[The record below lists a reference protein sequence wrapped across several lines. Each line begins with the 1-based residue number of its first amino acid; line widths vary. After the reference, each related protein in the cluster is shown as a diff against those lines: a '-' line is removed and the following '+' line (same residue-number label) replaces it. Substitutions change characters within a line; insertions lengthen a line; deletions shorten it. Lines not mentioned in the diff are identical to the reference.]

1 MVVFLLRIDRDTNYN
16 FILLI
21 IEKLIIIFYLLFLLW
36 LTHQR
41 RGMPAATLIQIAK
54 MVVLK
59 PKDNTA

>member
-1 MVVFLLRIDRDTNYN
+1 MVVFIKIDRDTNYN

-41 RGMPAATLIQIAK
+41 RGISHVEST
-54 MVVLK
+54 
-59 PKDNTA
+59 

>member
-1 MVVFLLRIDRDTNYN
+1 FKYELGLTLKNHHLVVFLLRIDRDTNYN

-41 RGMPAATLIQIAK
+41 RGISHVET
-54 MVVLK
+54 
-59 PKDNTA
+59 T

>member
-36 LTHQR
+36 LTYQR
-41 RGMPAATLIQIAK
+41 RGISHVEST
-54 MVVLK
+54 
-59 PKDNTA
+59 